1 MTDRQILYEFQKFLL
16 ILGGLVV
23 VWFVFSNLKIIARK
37 VLANVQRDLRFKEFN
52 WRSKLT
58 ISAEISLHSHFGE
71 KKYLIFLKIFINCFH
86 SCVVSACFNW
96 SLGRA
101 NDIGNIRPHI
111 SHFFLP
117 CVTYHMISSLSV
129 WHIMCLPRVYILS
142 NMISLHDVWRSVISP
157 MHHKSGAGPAGRFC
171 SIRFDPV
178 QTEPWGKTYCC

>member
-71 KKYLIFLKIFINCFH
+71 KKYLNIFKNIYQLFSLLCCL
-86 SCVVSACFNW
+86 CVLQLVVRSGQW
-96 SLGRA
+96 YWQYQT
-101 NDIGNIRPHI
+101 PHI
-111 SHFFLP
+111 TFLLAMCDISYDFFSL
-117 CVTYHMISSLSV
+117 CVTYHMSTTCI
-129 WHIMCLPRVYILS
+129 HIV
-142 NMISLHDVWRSVISP
+142 
-157 MHHKSGAGPAGRFC
+157 
-171 SIRFDPV
+171 
-178 QTEPWGKTYCC
+178 